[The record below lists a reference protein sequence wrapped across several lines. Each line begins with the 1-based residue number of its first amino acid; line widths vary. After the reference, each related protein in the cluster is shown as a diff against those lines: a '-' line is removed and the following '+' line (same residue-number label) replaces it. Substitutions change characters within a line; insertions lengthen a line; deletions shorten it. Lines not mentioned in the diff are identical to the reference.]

1 MAFTVLN
8 ECTLS
13 PLELKGQTFTEGN
26 GRYVLKQGQPQPQTN
41 SQVMLLR
48 ESYKMALIA
57 LKQVPDISQYL
68 AASFNK
74 KNIVCR
80 IDLIGIIVPNV
91 KQLYILQKVNNF
103 DV

>member
-1 MAFTVLN
+1 
-8 ECTLS
+8 
-13 PLELKGQTFTEGN
+13 
-26 GRYVLKQGQPQPQTN
+26 
-41 SQVMLLR
+41 
-48 ESYKMALIA
+48 MALIA

>member
-1 MAFTVLN
+1 
-8 ECTLS
+8 
-13 PLELKGQTFTEGN
+13 
-26 GRYVLKQGQPQPQTN
+26 
-41 SQVMLLR
+41 MLLR

-57 LKQVPDISQYL
+57 FKQVPDISQYL

-91 KQLYILQKVNNF
+91 KQLYILQKVINF
-103 DV
+103 DVKKHISKN